1 MNDIKDDS
9 RKKLIVVMSDGVSDG
24 ENQATLTAAN
34 KAGIP
39 IVAIAFGDADERQL
53 QALATS
59 TGGAYVDSDDLV
71 KALREAAGYK

>member
-1 MNDIKDDS
+1 MAVNDIKSDS
-9 RKKLIVVMSDGVSDG
+9 RKKLIVVMSDGVSAG
-24 ENQATLTAAN
+24 ENQATLDAAN

-59 TGGAYVDSDDLV
+59 TGGA
-71 KALREAAGYK
+71 